1 MTWPTDRWP
10 TSSEIA
16 DRLRELANNSRYSA
30 ICTVTDFAEPT
41 NGGNRGNYV
50 RIGTAGGTRP
60 SVVILGG
67 VHAREWA
74 PPTALTNLILALC
87 EAHVADTPVTMG
99 STSRSAEDVHAIIN
113 GIALYIAPM
122 VNSDGYDYSLTNDAG
137 GPLAGRDQRGWRKN
151 RSPAP
156 SSLPGGCTAANAVG
170 TDINRNFDVLWKFT
184 SFYVVGSNVSASTNP
199 CEETYIGSKEFSE
212 PESRNV
218 RALLD
223 AVDPQFFVDVH
234 MSGGTVLYSWG
245 VEENGPIA
253 GPTPTLNQGK
263 VRDGTV
269 PSTNPAFNGYKEPI
283 NQDFLTQ
290 ISALAGLMADA
301 TGAATAGKRYNPQP
315 SALLYPAP
323 GASDDYAFSRNL
335 STAKPPIQAFTIESG
350 VSFLPLFDTEFPPVQ
365 NEIQAAILALARYA
379 VLPPSNKSCRC

>member
-16 DRLRELANNSRYSA
+16 DRLRELANNPRYSA
-30 ICTVTDFAEPT
+30 ICTVTDFAEST
-41 NGGNRGNYV
+41 TGGNRGNYV

-60 SVVILGG
+60 SDVILGG

-87 EAHVADTPVTMG
+87 EAHIADTPVTMG

-122 VNSDGYDYSLTNDAG
+122 VNCDGYDYSLTNDAG

-156 SSLPGGCTAANAVG
+156 SSLPSGCTAANAIG
-170 TDINRNFDVLWKFT
+170 TDINRNFDVLWEFT
-184 SFYVVGSNVSASTNP
+184 SFYVSGSNVSASTSP
-199 CEETYIGSKEFSE
+199 CDEIYIGSKAFSE

-218 RALLD
+218 KALID
-223 AVDPQFFVDVH
+223 AVDPQFFADVH
-234 MSGGTVLYSWG
+234 MSGGTVMYSWG
-245 VEENGPIA
+245 VEENGPIPGA
-253 GPTPTLNQGK
+253 TPPLDQGQ
-263 VRDGTV
+263 VRDGTIT
-269 PSTNPAFNGYKEPI
+269 SGLGFNNYKEPI

-290 ISALAGLMADA
+290 ITALANLMADA
-301 TGAATAGKRYNPQP
+301 TGAATPGRRYTPQP
-315 SALLYPAP
+315 SANLYPAP

-335 STAKPPIQAFTIESG
+335 GTAKPPIKAFTIESG
-350 VSFLPLFDTEFPPVQ
+350 ATFLPLFDTEFPSVQ
-365 NEIQAAILALARYA
+365 NEIQAAVLALARYA
-379 VLPPSNKSCRC
+379 VSPPSNNSCRC